1 MLDKLLKEYIQKVR
15 DNSQDMIE
23 RLQNSIAKEQNASNN
38 SKSVVELIKGQI
50 EDAKA
55 EMKMLTRQQT
65 RDVMRHPERT
75 EIIEETY
82 TEMIDE
88 LTLRIEGLKTSC
100 NWRWIKIM
108 P

>member
-50 EDAKA
+50 KDAKA

-100 NWRWIKIM
+100 N
-108 P
+108 